1 MYYTRDENGKING
14 QTTGIPCDCNNN
26 PLTVEELPNDNTE
39 VQAFL
44 NPPVNPNIAILDQI
58 SALEFKQARAVRDFI
73 VRGDNSRVVELD
85 NQITALRLTLVV
97 EASS

>member
-1 MYYTRDENGKING
+1 MFITRDS
-14 QTTGIPCDCNNN
+14 NNN
-26 PLTVEELPNDNTE
+26 IISAFACQQFDGQECLNDDNE
-39 VQAFL
+39 KLQAFL